1 MTPKRFKEIVWKHYD
16 EHGRHHLPWRR
27 SVRGKRDPYRV
38 LVSEVMLQQ
47 TQVERAIPYYERF
60 IERFPTA
67 SALASASLAEVLTL
81 WQGLGAATIIAG
93 VILTRT

>member
-16 EHGRHHLPWRR
+16 EHGRHYLPWRT

-67 SALASASLAEVLTL
+67 SALA
-81 WQGLGAATIIAG
+81 
-93 VILTRT
+93 